1 MPGFSITLFLLPRP
15 DEEAPYDAKQILG
28 FLDDVPDA
36 PGWGWTRSAPPD
48 GVTPISPPASS
59 GAAASG
65 QLDRV
70 LGTQNREV
78 YLAAIRRACEAV
90 SKAEPELTEM
100 DRIAGDGDC
109 GFTLRSGASS
119 KHSRLVRKPSAEIEK
134 GILKRLEQGHITGED
149 VIQDVRVISDAVND
163 AMGGTSGALYS
174 YVGYNA

>member
-1 MPGFSITLFLLPRP
+1 MPGFSITLLLLPRP
-15 DEEAPYDAKQILG
+15 DEEAPYDARQILG

-36 PGWGWTRSAPPD
+36 LGWRWTRSAPPD
-48 GVTPISPPASS
+48 GISLVSQPTSS
-59 GAAASG
+59 GATASG
-65 QLDRV
+65 QFDRV

-109 GFTLRSGASS
+109 GLTLKSGASS
-119 KHSRLVRKPSAEIEK
+119 KHSRFIRKPSAEIKK
-134 GILKRLEQGHITGED
+134 GILRRLEQGHITGED

-163 AMGGTSGALYS
+163 AMDGTSGALYS
-174 YVGYNA
+174 